1 MFTSKR
7 ILVVA
12 LSAALAACGGGKASQ
27 GEVDAL
33 SAQVAAQQKTIDGL
47 NASSTQQLK
56 EMQDKLAAQQ
66 ATLDDLLAKM
76 AANAETQQSQWQE
89 ILALRATIDEQQKYI
104 RQLQAG
110 AEKVDMAGPV
120 LKNFTVSKSDVVMPD
135 TLVLSVEAQDSGAGM
150 LKVEFYE
157 AGSNVPVA
165 IAAKS
170 AYSYPYPL
178 DVPGSSTYSTY
189 SVILPLGVQDNGTH
203 SYYVRAYDMA
213 VTAAGTLAS
222 NVTSNADAAV
232 PVKVAIPDNGVEF
245 AGSLKSE
252 FGVEPVAI
260 ASLKPD
266 PHHAGVF
273 MAVTNEWSVSNLLK
287 VDYGNKT
294 ASKLASGSDSVID
307 IAFHPKQADTLFRS
321 LGYEIQSSTNG
332 GSTWSTVARRD
343 GYYSGVG
350 YTSYAARFLAF
361 TPSGNRLFAFN
372 YGNGDYG
379 YYAYGDALS
388 YSVNGGS
395 TWKAATTAAYYGEPI
410 GSVMVGGGDERIV
423 YASTTSRVLRSSD
436 GGNSFSFVGN
446 LPSTLS
452 LSSSQLMLSADPFDA
467 NVVLALVQT
476 YTFDQG
482 QRSKL
487 YRSTDGGAT
496 WSAVQMPTTPLGQ
509 LLFDGQAGGTAVMS
523 VVHNAYVKGLVYMP
537 AFVGQNSAA
546 VLRSKDGG
554 ATWDLLPYF
563 DPASKGYDSRNS
575 ASWLVTTKPDA
586 DGAVQLFLPSSKGF
600 NRYLDRTALK

>member
-56 EMQDKLAAQQ
+56 EMQSKLAAQQ

-76 AANAETQQSQWQE
+76 AASTDTLQSQWQE

-104 RQLQAG
+104 RQLQDG
-110 AEKVDMAGPV
+110 AEKVDMAGPI
-120 LKNFTVSKSDVVMPD
+120 LKNFTVSKNDVVMPD
-135 TLVLSVEAQDSGAGM
+135 SLMLSVEAQDTGAGM

-165 IAAKS
+165 IAARPT
-170 AYSYPYPL
+170 YPFPL
-178 DVPGSSTYSTY
+178 EVPGGSTYFTY

-213 VTAAGTLAS
+213 VNAAGTLAS
-222 NVTSNADAAV
+222 NISSNADAAV
-232 PVKVAIPDNGVEF
+232 PVKVTIPDNGLEL

-252 FGVEPVAI
+252 FGVEPISI

-266 PHHAGVF
+266 PHHTGVF
-273 MAVTNEWSVSNLLK
+273 IALANEWSVSNLWKL
-287 VDYGNKT
+287 DYGNKT
-294 ASKLASGSDSVID
+294 ADKLASASNPVID
-307 IAFHPKQADTLFRS
+307 IAFHPTRADTLFRT
-321 LGYEIQSSTNG
+321 LDYEIQSSTNG
-332 GSTWSTVARRD
+332 GGTWNTVARRD
-343 GYYSGVG
+343 TYSSGVG
-350 YTSYAARFLAF
+350 YASYAARFLAF
-361 TPSGNRLFAFN
+361 TPSGSRLFAFSH
-372 YGNGDYG
+372 GNGNYG
-379 YYAYGDALS
+379 YYANGDALS
-388 YSVNGGS
+388 FSVNGGS
-395 TWKAATTAAYYGEPI
+395 TWKAATTAAFYGESM
-410 GSVMVGGGDERIV
+410 GSVMVAGGDERIV
-423 YASTTSRVLRSSD
+423 YASTASRVLRSSD
-436 GGNSFSFVGN
+436 GGNSFSFVGD
-446 LPSTLS
+446 LPST
-452 LSSSQLMLSADPFDA
+452 SSTYSSPVVLSADPFDA

-476 YTFDQG
+476 YTFAEG
-482 QRSKL
+482 QRSRL
-487 YRSTDGGAT
+487 YRSADSGAT

-509 LLFDGQAGGTAVMS
+509 LLFDGQAGGTSVMS
-523 VVHNAYVKGLVYMP
+523 LAHNPYVKGLVYMP
-537 AFVGQNSAA
+537 AFVGQNSAV

-554 ATWDLLPYF
+554 VTWELLPYF
-563 DPASKGYDSRNS
+563 DPASKGWDSRSS

-586 DGAVQLFLPSSKGF
+586 DGAVQLFVPSFNGF